1 MSRKIIK
8 EGVCEGVLFVTASVA
23 LSEAPGE
30 DESLGEG
37 EPPDE
42 DDGDELVKVQILFPS
57 SATSLV
63 PSLED
68 MMLPHT
74 FALPTDLSAVHVA
87 PESLEVQIYE
97 LPVAASLTPSLED
110 VMSYQ

>member
-42 DDGDELVKVQILFPS
+42 D
-57 SATSLV
+57 
-63 PSLED
+63 
-68 MMLPHT
+68 
-74 FALPTDLSAVHVA
+74 
-87 PESLEVQIYE
+87 ESLGEGE
-97 LPVAASLTPSLED
+97 PPDED
-110 VMSYQ
+110 E